1 MQGKCLCG
9 RVQFALSGEL
19 PDLYQC
25 HCSLCRK
32 VTGSSANAAFRIDLS
47 QLSWIAGEELVRKYE
62 SDTGFKSHFCS
73 RCGSPLPNLTANDSA
88 WWVPVG
94 LLEAGNGLRLGAHL
108 FVGSRAPWDV
118 IADAGEH
125 FDEMPDADTL
135 AKLLRQP
142 ADLDQD

>member
-1 MQGKCLCG
+1 MRGECLCG
-9 RVQFALSGEL
+9 EVQFALSGQL

-32 VTGSSANAAFRIDLS
+32 VSGSSSNAAFVIELE
-47 QLSWIAGEELVRKYE
+47 QLSWIEGEELVQKYE
-62 SDTGFKSHFCS
+62 SDTGYKSHFCL

-94 LLEAGNGLRLGAHL
+94 LLKAGEGLQIGAHL

-118 IADAGEH
+118 VVDSGEH
-125 FDEMPDADTL
+125 FDEMPDAETL
-135 AKLLRQP
+135 TDLLRHP
-142 ADLDQD
+142 EDAG

>member
-1 MQGKCLCG
+1 
-9 RVQFALSGEL
+9 
-19 PDLYQC
+19 
-25 HCSLCRK
+25 
-32 VTGSSANAAFRIDLS
+32 
-47 QLSWIAGEELVRKYE
+47 
-62 SDTGFKSHFCS
+62 
-73 RCGSPLPNLTANDSA
+73 
-88 WWVPVG
+88 
-94 LLEAGNGLRLGAHL
+94 L